1 MSTMIWNNFRIT
13 TAILAIFALGVLSMP
28 SSFAEDPAPE
38 VTEDSAVA
46 MFDNLV
52 PVEDA
57 SVAVAYIDPDADFS
71 VFQRVV
77 ILEPHVAFVSNW
89 RRDQNRNSRSRVNAS
104 DMEGI
109 KSDVASLFRE
119 VFVETLQA
127 DGGYE
132 VVDETGDDV
141 LIIRPAVIDLD
152 ITAPDTMS
160 AGRGRTFT
168 ATAGAATVY
177 IELFDSVSG
186 AIIGRAA
193 DRRNARNNSGRL
205 SWSSSVMNRQEGR
218 RMFGIWAQQLRTF
231 LDNHYAIGDP
241 K

>member
-1 MSTMIWNNFRIT
+1 MIWNNFRIT

-57 SVAVAYIDPDADFS
+57 RVAVAYIDPDADFS

-89 RRDQNRNSRSRVNAS
+89 RRDQNRSRTSRVSAS
-104 DMEGI
+104 DMERI
-109 KSDVASLFRE
+109 KGDVASLFKE
-119 VFVETLQA
+119 VFTETLQA
-127 DGGYE
+127 DDGFE
-132 VVDETGDDV
+132 VVDEGGDDV
-141 LIIRPAVIDLD
+141 LVLRPAVIDLD
-152 ITAPDTMS
+152 ITAPDSRS
-160 AGRGRTFT
+160 AGRNRTFT
-168 ATAGAATVY
+168 ASAGAATVY
-177 IELFDSVSG
+177 LELFDSVSG

-193 DRRNARNNSGRL
+193 DRRNARNNSGHL
-205 SWSSSVMNRQEGR
+205 SWSSGVMNRQEGR
-218 RMFGIWAQQLRTF
+218 RMFGIWATQLRTF
-231 LDNHYAIGDP
+231 LDEHYAIGDP
-241 K
+241 E